1 MKRDETCESTVVPR
15 VNRLVLRLP
24 GDPSLAGGT
33 LAELNGLKS
42 KLSKL
47 QTCEAVRSSAQALAI
62 MYLCPQRT
70 DGAGLQFDRSVSR

>member
-1 MKRDETCESTVVPR
+1 VKRDETCESTVVPR

-47 QTCEAVRSSAQALAI
+47 QTCEAVRSSAKQ
-62 MYLCPQRT
+62 CP
-70 DGAGLQFDRSVSR
+70 GLGDHVSMSAKDRWGRATI

>member
-1 MKRDETCESTVVPR
+1 MKRDESTIVPR

-42 KLSKL
+42 KLV
-47 QTCEAVRSSAQALAI
+47 QAPDVRSSAKQ
-62 MYLCPQRT
+62 CP
-70 DGAGLQFDRSVSR
+70 GLGDHVSMSAKDRWGKATI